1 MAPVGFSRP
10 GPCTW
15 APPTTRFPG
24 RWPPQNPL
32 VDSAAMIPYFRPE
45 ALMLIQGP
53 VDIGPITLQNIAIQP
68 WGVMVALAFF
78 VGSWVGQQHA
88 KKRGINPKVYADI
101 VVWLAAGALIF
112 GHLGHVLYEPASYIA
127 EPIKLFQVWNGL
139 SSMGGFFGCTVLA
152 IIFFKRQGITP
163 FKGGDI
169 LMIALAMGVVFG
181 RLGCFIVHDHPG
193 KTLDEVSPIVASTL
207 GVFALQYPDRAGIEA
222 KGSKEL
228 EKHPKRFT
236 TLQQRATAA
245 GWADD
250 RLAYEVGLEAWHIP
264 RKAVGT
270 KRFDLGLMDALL
282 ALTVFGILSL
292 LARKPRPEGFL
303 LAITPL
309 MYMPVRLFW
318 DTLRN
323 EDLAQQDTRYGGF
336 TPAQYGAVI
345 MIIAGIVVLTL
356 ALKKKPWPAPGT
368 KEWAPPA
375 GD

>member
-1 MAPVGFSRP
+1 
-10 GPCTW
+10 
-15 APPTTRFPG
+15 
-24 RWPPQNPL
+24 
-32 VDSAAMIPYFRPE
+32 MIPYFRPD

-78 VGSWVGQQHA
+78 IASWVGQQHA
-88 KKRGINPKVYADI
+88 KKRGIDPKVYADI
-101 VVWLAAGALIF
+101 VVWMAGGALVF
-112 GHLGHVLYEPASYIA
+112 GHLGHVLYEPESYLA
-127 EPIKLFQVWNGL
+127 DPIKLLQVWNGL

-152 IIFFKRQGITP
+152 IIYFRRQGITP

-169 LMIALAMGVVFG
+169 LMIALAMGYVFG

-193 KTLDEVSPIVASTL
+193 KTVDEVSPIVASTL
-207 GVFALQYPDRAGIEA
+207 GFLAVQYPDRERIEQ

-228 EKHPKRFT
+228 EKHPKNWT
-236 TLQQRATAA
+236 KLQKRGETA
-245 GWADD
+245 GWTDD
-250 RLAYEVGLEAWHIP
+250 RLAYEVGLESWHIP
-264 RKAVGT
+264 RKAVGS

-282 ALTVFGILSL
+282 AFTVFLILSL

-303 LAITPL
+303 LALTPL

-323 EDLAQQDTRYGGF
+323 EDLSQQDTRYGGF

-345 MIIAGIVVLTL
+345 MIILGVVTMSF
-356 ALKKKPWPAPGT
+356 ALKKAKWPAEGT
-368 KEWAPPA
+368 KEWTPPA